1 MTRRLLTF
9 SLACIFA
16 LAPVAPAASKKTT
29 TKKSTST
36 SAKAKSSPAKAKA
49 TPPEPYPAI
58 DPNAVPEI
66 KAGSAILIDA
76 DTGRVLHE
84 INADKERPVAS
95 TQKLMTALVVA
106 EEGGLSDPV
115 KIVSSDTW
123 AEPSKLY
130 IKAGETYRRGDLL
143 KILLVKSMNDVA
155 RALARDNAGS
165 VAAFASKMNRRA
177 TELGMNNSNFINPN
191 GLTEPG
197 QFSTARDMAKLARV
211 VYRNSTIRDL
221 VRLKE
226 ISWRHPSGKVSTYKN
241 TNRVL
246 RNYAY
251 CNGMK
256 TGYTEASGFCLISS
270 ASNGDRSVIAIVL
283 GGKRDSIWTDS
294 YKLLAWGL
302 AS

>member
-1 MTRRLLTF
+1 MTRRLLTL
-9 SLACIFA
+9 SLACVFA
-16 LAPVAPAASKKTT
+16 LAPMAPAASKKSSP
-29 TKKSTST
+29 KKSTSS
-36 SAKAKSSPAKAKA
+36 SAKAKKAR
-49 TPPEPYPAI
+49 PEPFAAI
-58 DPNAVPEI
+58 DPNVVPSI

-84 INADKERPVAS
+84 VSADKERPVAS
-95 TQKLMTALVVA
+95 TQKLMTALLVA
-106 EEGGLSDPV
+106 EEGGLDGRV

-165 VAAFASKMNRRA
+165 VSSFAQKMNQRA
-177 TELGMNNSNFINPN
+177 RDLGMGSSHFVNPH

-211 VYRNSTIRDL
+211 VYRNPTIRDL

-246 RNYAY
+246 RNYAF

-270 ASNGDRSVIAIVL
+270 ASNGDRSVIAVVL
-283 GGKRDSIWTDS
+283 GDTRDSIWTDS

>member
-1 MTRRLLTF
+1 MTRRLLTL
-9 SLACIFA
+9 SLACVFA
-16 LAPVAPAASKKTT
+16 LAPMAPAASKKSSPR
-29 TKKSTST
+29 KSTSS
-36 SAKAKSSPAKAKA
+36 SAKAKTAR
-49 TPPEPYPAI
+49 PEPYAAI
-58 DPNAVPEI
+58 DPNVVPSI

-84 INADKERPVAS
+84 VNADKERPVAS
-95 TQKLMTALVVA
+95 TQKLMTALLVA
-106 EEGGLSDPV
+106 EEGGLDGRV

-165 VAAFASKMNRRA
+165 VSTFAQKMNQRA
-177 TELGMNNSNFINPN
+177 RDLGMGSSHFVNPH

-211 VYRNSTIRDL
+211 VYRNPTIRDL

-246 RNYAY
+246 RNYAF

-270 ASNGDRSVIAIVL
+270 ASNGGRSVIAIVL
-283 GGKRDSIWTDS
+283 GDTRDAIWTDS